1 MSNIWGLPQETQ
13 DTVRPD
19 LNAEPELP
27 PRELPAI
34 PIEGLPELS
43 LQDLP
48 EHPVNLSER
57 ASQEAFEVEEQ
68 LPLSQRP
75 MEIEEPL
82 LPNFPLSQ
90 ILMLEGATW
99 LRGSRPR

>member
-19 LNAEPELP
+19 LNVEPELP

-34 PIEGLPELS
+34 PIEDLPELS

-48 EHPVNLSER
+48 EHLMNLSEL
-57 ASQEAFEVEEQ
+57 ASQETFEVEEQ
-68 LPLSQRP
+68 LLLTQRP

-82 LPNFPLSQ
+82 LPNFSLS
-90 ILMLEGATW
+90 
-99 LRGSRPR
+99 